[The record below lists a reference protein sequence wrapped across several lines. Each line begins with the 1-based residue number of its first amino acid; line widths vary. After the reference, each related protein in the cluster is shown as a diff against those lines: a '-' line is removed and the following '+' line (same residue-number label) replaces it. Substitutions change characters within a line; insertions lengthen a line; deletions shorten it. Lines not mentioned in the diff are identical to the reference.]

1 MRKVLSFA
9 IAVLFVFQCFALCAN
24 ANPYV
29 SYLGNELE
37 AFPQCSDE
45 IVSSDGKYGY
55 VFNEE
60 TGDCYF
66 SHSFEKNITVLN
78 IPEEID
84 GHRIVG
90 VIDGKA
96 ESRYTLAEVNY
107 SKYIKDIYRGGMT
120 FSLLPS
126 CRINLNEGLETIH
139 RDAYHIQEYG
149 FDEYYCNY
157 NYYYES
163 LDQLVFPSTLKEIKA
178 HAIYPN
184 VRRLV
189 FQSDPVIDM
198 TCNET
203 DLELPLWSG
212 VVPSYQK
219 EIYFTGDAEN
229 ADVNSFAV
237 MFNGYSDGYYNGGL
251 ANYFFK
257 IYHKP
262 GAKGFEKFEE
272 DSRLEVKE
280 YTHEFWKDNVS
291 CVQVTSIN
299 ADNTVISLSFPD
311 EGEGEKI
318 LDKRNYLEAT
328 ASPENATDQRVWF
341 FLLEPQK
348 VLLRMD
354 GRVGAYESDY
364 DILDGKT
371 VTVRA
376 VASNGVYT
384 DFEIQFVKDEPTVK
398 SQPAT
403 DGNTLTAGSAIEKIR
418 AFFSD
423 IFNAVL
429 NFFSNV
435 IKTVKGFFVK

>member
-9 IAVLFVFQCFALCAN
+9 IAVLFLFQCFALCAN

-84 GHRIVG
+84 GHKIVG

-96 ESRYTLAEVNY
+96 ESCFTIVEVNY
-107 SKYIKDIYRGGMT
+107 SKNIKDIYRGGMT
-120 FSLLPS
+120 FSLMPN

-139 RDAYHIQEYG
+139 RRAFWPEWRDYYYYAVEP
-149 FDEYYCNY
+149 FDE
-157 NYYYES
+157 
-163 LDQLVFPSTLKEIKA
+163 LIFPSTLKEIKA
-178 HAIYPN
+178 DAITPT

-189 FQSDPVIDM
+189 FQSDPVVDM
-198 TCNET
+198 TAHEL
-203 DLELPLWSG
+203 DLEICFNGNTPHF
-212 VVPSYQK
+212 K
-219 EIYFTGDAEN
+219 KDIYFTGNAEN
-229 ADVNSFAV
+229 VEAYAFGIMSRGDEVTEGTF
-237 MFNGYSDGYYNGGL
+237 GYPVYYNL
-251 ANYFFK
+251 T

-262 GAKGFEKFEE
+262 GASGFEKFETAGAVSVE
-272 DSRLEVKE
+272 E
-280 YTHEFWKDNVS
+280 YTREIWKETVSGVPVESIGVDNVTVKLPMPDDVVLIES
-291 CVQVTSIN
+291 GNAGIKIEASI
-299 ADNTVISLSFPD
+299 T
-311 EGEGEKI
+311 
-318 LDKRNYLEAT
+318 
-328 ASPENATDQRVWF
+328 PENATDKRVWF
-341 FLLEPQK
+341 YSMEPQK
-348 VLLRMD
+348 FEIGRYGFISPLRN
-354 GRVGAYESDY
+354 Y
-364 DILDGKT
+364 DRLEGQT

-384 DFEIQFVKDEPTVK
+384 DFEIQFVKDEPTAK

-403 DGNTLTAGSAIEKIR
+403 DGNTLTAGGAIENIR